1 MEYKSLFPLST
12 TTGTPMPGKM
22 LLFQYGAKTA
32 ERLPFYDRQPLVVV
46 TAVQGNAFWGVNLHY
61 TKPSNRKGILRYIDS
76 GDDLRIVR
84 GYHKYLKSYVDSLF
98 LDINMNEWDKAIEQ
112 PIQDFVRDLGSINL
126 SVSNSRIYK

>member
-1 MEYKSLFPLST
+1 
-12 TTGTPMPGKM
+12 MPGKM

-126 SVSNSRIYK
+126 SVSNSRVYK